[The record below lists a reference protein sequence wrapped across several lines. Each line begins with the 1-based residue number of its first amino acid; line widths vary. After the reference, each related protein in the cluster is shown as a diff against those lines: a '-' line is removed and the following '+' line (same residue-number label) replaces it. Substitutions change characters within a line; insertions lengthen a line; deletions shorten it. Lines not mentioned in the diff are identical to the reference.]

1 MKTSYMVDR
10 NQTHRIGLYAKIQL
24 CLNHELANKLNYSEG
39 IDSDVED
46 AMMSRLYYTSNSNV
60 KEAKKES
67 GHGAVNDSK
76 LTEPLAQTGKKRSYS
91 QLSSSSSDEGENH
104 SDYDDSGSIASD
116 LNHPYDDSRQASCE
130 DESDM
135 ESDDSD
141 DNSIAFTPGTEDVIP
156 VTKIIDLEKPVEA
169 QINDQD
175 AEEYSFMDNAA
186 FQVCWRQYIF
196 QFTVFANIHPSLTI
210 TGSKSLLSK

>member
-1 MKTSYMVDR
+1 
-10 NQTHRIGLYAKIQL
+10 
-24 CLNHELANKLNYSEG
+24 
-39 IDSDVED
+39 
-46 AMMSRLYYTSNSNV
+46 MMSRLYYTSNSNV
-60 KEAKKES
+60 KEAKKE
-67 GHGAVNDSK
+67 HEHRATNDNK
-76 LTEPLAQTGKKRSYS
+76 LTEPPAPASKKRSYS

-104 SDYDDSGSIASD
+104 SDYDDNASIASD
-116 LNHPYDDSRQASCE
+116 LDHRYDDSRQASCE

-169 QINDQD
+169 QVNDQD

-186 FQVCWRQYIF
+186 FQVCWRVFIIQV
-196 QFTVFANIHPSLTI
+196 TVFANIHFHRTQL
-210 TGSKSLLSK
+210 TGSKSLFSK